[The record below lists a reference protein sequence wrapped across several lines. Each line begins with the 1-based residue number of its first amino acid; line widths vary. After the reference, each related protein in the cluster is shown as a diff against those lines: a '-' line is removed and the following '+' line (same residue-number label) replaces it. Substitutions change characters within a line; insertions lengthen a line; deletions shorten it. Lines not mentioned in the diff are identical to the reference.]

1 MTKTYVTPFNWDYV
15 DDKSLIYNKATTEEE
30 IREMIG
36 QALDEA
42 LDDAISESVDGAVDE
57 AINNMDIRL
66 DGEDLLYKLIVNG
79 NENGEINIPKDQFLK
94 STSYDS
100 ENKKLVFVT
109 ETTHGETTTEVN
121 ISDLVGTV
129 ADKLIGTEILGL
141 DTNGQWYDSIKNG
154 GKPIKTPKLFGG

>member
-1 MTKTYVTPFNWDYV
+1 MAKTYVTPFNWDYV

-94 STSYDS
+94 TTS
-100 ENKKLVFVT
+100 
-109 ETTHGETTTEVN
+109 
-121 ISDLVGTV
+121 
-129 ADKLIGTEILGL
+129 
-141 DTNGQWYDSIKNG
+141 
-154 GKPIKTPKLFGG
+154 